1 MAIKNSFKSL
11 PSGLELELLYGQVNW
26 FTILVADILPIISVA
41 VTSGGSPL
49 FASGSGDN
57 HARIWNYSTM

>member
-1 MAIKNSFKSL
+1 M
-11 PSGLELELLYGQVNW
+11 
-26 FTILVADILPIISVA
+26 LVISVA

-57 HARIWNYSTM
+57 HARIWSYSL